1 MSKKKIKIFQNRK
14 AKFNYETI
22 EKFETGIVLL
32 GNEIR
37 SIRDGKV
44 VLDNS
49 YAVFKKGEVWILN
62 LYVDLK
68 GYKKSFDDSVSQGQY
83 DSKGFV

>member
-1 MSKKKIKIFQNRK
+1 MK
-14 AKFNYETI
+14 TI

-49 YAVFKKGEVWILN
+49 YAVFKKE
-62 LYVDLK
+62 K
-68 GYKKSFDDSVSQGQY
+68 F
-83 DSKGFV
+83 GF